1 MDLRFTPA
9 ENAFRAEVRDF
20 IRDNLPADIRG
31 RMRLG
36 YPARKQDIVTWQ
48 RILNKK
54 GWAALS
60 WPKEWG
66 GPGWSAIQRMIFLEE
81 NLAAPAPELSSFNIT
96 MLGPVLLQFGTEAQK
111 RRFLPRA
118 ANIDDWWCQGF
129 SEPGAGSDLAALKTT
144 AIKEATKKDS
154 DTYIVNGQKIWTST
168 AHHADWVFAL
178 VRTDPQAR
186 KRQEGISFLLIDMKT
201 PGITVRPIISI
212 DGSHHLN
219 EVFFDD
225 VRVPAEN
232 LVGEENKGWSVAK
245 FLLGNERTG
254 IARLGKSKERVRF
267 AKEVAREVQMN
278 GRPLI
283 EDRNFRVR
291 VAQLEVDMKALEIT
305 QLRVV
310 SAFAKDKSG
319 KPDPISSVLKIKG
332 TELLQNTS
340 ELVMDVGGPQAMPV
354 WQPDLAA
361 MTNEP
366 AIGPNWAPQMAPAYL
381 LLRAASIYGGTNEIQ
396 KNILNK
402 AVLGL

>member
-1 MDLRFTPA
+1 MDLRFTS
-9 ENAFRAEVRDF
+9 EETAFREEVRAF
-20 IRDNLPADIRG
+20 IRDSLPADIRE

-36 YPARKQDIVTWQ
+36 YPARKQDTVTWQ

-66 GPGWSAIQRMIFLEE
+66 GPGWTSIQKMIFLEE

-96 MLGPVLLQFGTEAQK
+96 MLGPVLVQFGTEEQK
-111 RRFLPRA
+111 KKYLPRA

-129 SEPGAGSDLAALKTT
+129 SEPGAGSDLASLR
-144 AIKEATKKDS
+144 TKAEREGDF
-154 DTYIVNGQKIWTST
+154 YIVNGQKIWTST
-168 AHHADWVFAL
+168 AHNADWCFCL
-178 VRTDPQAR
+178 VRTNPAAA

-201 PGITVRPIISI
+201 PGIEVRPIISI

-219 EVFFDD
+219 EVFFTD
-225 VRVPAEN
+225 VKVPAEN
-232 LVGEENKGWSVAK
+232 LVGEENKGWNVAK

-254 IARLGKSKERVRF
+254 IARLGKSKERVRY
-267 AKEVAREVQMN
+267 AKEVAREVRMN
-278 GRPLI
+278 GKPLI
-283 EDRNFRVR
+283 EDHNFRTR

-310 SAFAKDKSG
+310 SAYDKNKDG

-332 TELLQNTS
+332 TELLQNSS

-354 WQPDLAA
+354 WQQELAE

-366 AIGPNWAPQMAPAYL
+366 EIGPAWAAQMAPAYL
-381 LLRAASIYGGTNEIQ
+381 MLRAASIYGGTNEIQ

>member
-1 MDLRFTPA
+1 MDLRFTPD
-9 ENAFRAEVRDF
+9 ETAFRQEVRDF
-20 IRDNLPADIRG
+20 IRDNLPAEIRD
-31 RMRLG
+31 RMQLG
-36 YPARKQDIVTWQ
+36 HPPRKQDTVTWQ

-66 GPGWSAIQRMIFLEE
+66 GPGWTAIQRMIFLEE
-81 NLAAPAPELSSFNIT
+81 NLSAPAPELSSFNIT
-96 MLGPVLLQFGTEAQK
+96 MLGPVLIQFGTEAQK
-111 RRFLPRA
+111 QKYLPRA

-129 SEPGAGSDLAALKTT
+129 SEPGAGSDLASLKT
-144 AIKEATKKDS
+144 AAKKDG
-154 DTYIVNGQKIWTST
+154 DTYVVNGQKIWTST
-168 AHHADWVFAL
+168 AHNADWVFCL
-178 VRTDPQAR
+178 VRTDPQAK

-201 PGITVRPIISI
+201 PGIEVRPIISI
-212 DGSHHLN
+212 NGSHHLN
-219 EVFFDD
+219 EVFFTD

-232 LVGEENKGWSVAK
+232 LVGEENKGWNVAK

-267 AKEVAREVQMN
+267 AKEIAREVRMN
-278 GRPLI
+278 GKPLI
-283 EDRNFRVR
+283 EDQNFRTR

-354 WQPDLAA
+354 WQQELAA

-366 AIGPNWAPQMAPAYL
+366 AIGPEWAPQMARAYL
-381 LLRAASIYGGTNEIQ
+381 MLRAASIYGGTNEIQ